1 MTFLPGVNETAA
13 TNIELSGPRLLL
25 GQTTRKVAPLERTAS
40 LTERVQDRLR
50 ESIVEHDLAPGEP
63 LVIEQLA
70 SMLGVSRTPIRE
82 ALSGLLQSGL
92 IEEAAGGF
100 RVAPIDAGYVWQV
113 YSLRSVLESLAAEA
127 LAPVLTKQDIAA
139 LRKEAFPRTAT
150 RKSLQSGDAEPDRAF
165 HDLIHDFVRSRC
177 PLPYLK
183 TLIEAIRVHHRRL
196 RLLEQRVKLR
206 QSYRDHLAIFEALE
220 RGDGARSR
228 QLMQDHLDR
237 IGREIVA
244 LVTESSPQ
252 TSRTS

>member
-1 MTFLPGVNETAA
+1 MTFLPGVNETVP
-13 TNIELSGPRLLL
+13 TNITLTGGQFLL
-25 GQTTRKVAPLERTAS
+25 GPTTRRVAPLERAAS
-40 LTERVQDRLR
+40 LTERVQERLR

-70 SMLGVSRTPIRE
+70 AMLGVSRTPIRE

-92 IEEAAGGF
+92 IEESAGGF

-127 LAPVLTKQDIAA
+127 LAPMLTIQDIAT

-150 RKSLQSGDAEPDRAF
+150 RRSPQKGDSEPDRAF

-183 TLIEAIRVHHRRL
+183 TLIEAVRVHHRRL
-196 RLLEQRVKLR
+196 RLLEQRIQLR
-206 QSYRDHLAIFEALE
+206 QSYRDHVAIFEALQ

-244 LVTESSPQ
+244 AVTETSSD
-252 TSRTS
+252 

>member
-1 MTFLPGVNETAA
+1 VASRTAL
-13 TNIELSGPRLLL
+13 TDTGFLL
-25 GQTTRKVAPLERTAS
+25 GPAARRVAPLERTAS

-50 ESIVEHDLAPGEP
+50 DSIVDHDLAPGET

-70 SMLGVSRTPIRE
+70 AMLGVSRTPIRE

-92 IEEAAGGF
+92 IEESAGGF

-127 LAPVLTKQDIAA
+127 LAPMLTKQDIAT
-139 LRKEAFPRTAT
+139 LRREAFPRTAT
-150 RKSLQSGDAEPDRAF
+150 RQSLQNGHAEPHRAF
-165 HDLIHDFVRSRC
+165 HDLIHDFVLSRC

-196 RLLEQRVKLR
+196 RLLEQRVQLR
-206 QSYRDHLAIFEALE
+206 ESYRDHLAIFEALE
-220 RGDGARSR
+220 RGDGPRSR
-228 QLMQDHLDR
+228 ELMQDHLDR

-244 LVTESSPQ
+244 VVIENAAPASQ
-252 TSRTS
+252 TI